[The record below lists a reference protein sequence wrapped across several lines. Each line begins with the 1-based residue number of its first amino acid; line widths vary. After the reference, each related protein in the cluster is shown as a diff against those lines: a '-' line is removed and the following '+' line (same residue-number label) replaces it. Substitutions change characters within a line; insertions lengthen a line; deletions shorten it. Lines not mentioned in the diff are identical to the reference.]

1 VVSSYNLDTRRD
13 SFSVSVDLN
22 EGSDLVDI
30 AAFDAPDDVR
40 SVTNVS
46 LIATE
51 ARTSVRD
58 LGWRKGSVLTDE
70 MPLEPG
76 GQIVMAVTRTWL
88 ASRVAVL
95 MAHGAPGTGA
105 VVDIP
110 FSTVLNL
117 PRGPRASPRRLARID
132 VVASASRPVIRASA
146 VPIDLE
152 ALAAVHTN
160 LMASFDIDVPSDI
173 IFEARKAFVLDV
185 ACAGVS
191 PGDLALEIEDVA
203 APMASVRRGVAQS
216 ANTARFIID
225 LAPGEETEARV
236 LTLQLKLKRE
246 TLLSIIDGLLSSI
259 GGRAPRLLV
268 TARMT
273 GWGDGSVAPTPNTA
287 DRRWVLPV
295 PALEIPVVSGSAAK
309 VIAGVGDSTF
319 NVDLESPEPSL
330 RNGQPL
336 IIEIDP
342 DSLTEPVRYAGLKI
356 SILRWPLGRS
366 GTVTINASSVIDGE
380 IINETVTSVRPGIDR
395 DAGTARQAQA
405 LMPLRTMIVRLT
417 RLIQARHISP
427 ETGNIAVTITMAAGG
442 VPFLTVRTPVTLSRC
457 LHRMPVCI
465 DLGASAISIWA
476 GAPRPPEQTFD
487 IKPLAIGSW
496 LAANVD
502 PDHQEATT
510 LDGEAAL
517 LIPSHVSLDP
527 LNHLRSDHAP
537 QTLAGLDLIGS
548 DREVSRLRM
557 KHYGR
562 RYDVSVP
569 GPPPVAQMR
578 MNGRRITGL
587 KHALAT
593 GLLTLPVADPVNR
606 YDAVADKVSTTSTL
620 DVMPLIADVLDE
632 LMDLYVLR
640 LGQDDI
646 RADGIDPS
654 PVVPRV
660 IVTCPSGIGDEI
672 QARYDAA
679 LGLFAKR
686 LERLFP
692 QAAGL
697 TDVAEAL
704 PEAVAAARYVAELLA
719 GELRAS
725 LEEPVILIALD
736 LGASTSD
743 VALARIKVQAGR
755 VAHFETLATF
765 GIPVG
770 GDAIDQAL
778 AGIVRYHGDHFLAGQ
793 RLGWAVNFEAPDLA
807 RAATSAEPSCLT
819 AEQWLASSVRNAKG
833 RLTTAMQKRAEETG
847 GPYAWSSDG
856 DKAVTF
862 DVLLAE
868 YAPGKGWSGLFQP
881 LGPVEAGQT
890 FALAS
895 DTMISVNATDR
906 GGMQLVLAL
915 GRNAVMQDSGPASQ
929 KLSQIT
935 HVLGTLLQRMART
948 AVPATVSRPRVM
960 VVPTGRAA
968 LWPPLFEAIAV
979 EAEKGRDGLPFR
991 RPLAASV
998 MKKAVVA
1005 GAALLSGSSRG
1016 ERDRTTYRCPLGLA
1030 VMGVH
1035 LAEQTSGAFRT
1046 GAVAERILYLS
1057 FDMAGADRSFELD
1070 DADAPSLA
1078 ARGDLG
1084 ARFQFVRALP
1094 GLDPQGH
1101 MLAQLRPVLDHQDP
1115 MILMEGD
1122 AVVDARTERIDRF
1135 GRCEIISTTL
1145 SPDVRRVV
1153 IRAGD
1158 SSWEGAW
1165 QIESNR
1171 VVRIY

>member
-22 EGSDLVDI
+22 DSTDLIDI

-40 SVTNVS
+40 AAAIVA

-51 ARTSVRD
+51 ARSSVRD
-58 LGWRKGSVLTDE
+58 LGWRKGTVLTDE
-70 MPLEPG
+70 MTLEPG
-76 GQIVMAVTRTWL
+76 GQIIMAVTKSWL

-95 MAHGAPGTGA
+95 MAHGTPGTGA

-152 ALAAVHTN
+152 ALAAVHSD
-160 LMASFDIDVPSDI
+160 LMASFDVDIPSDI
-173 IFEARKAFVLDV
+173 VFEARKAFVLDV
-185 ACAGVS
+185 ACAGVA
-191 PGDLALEIEDVA
+191 PGDLTLEIEDVA
-203 APMASVRRGVAQS
+203 APMASIRRGVAQTAS
-216 ANTARFIID
+216 TARFIVD
-225 LAPGEETEARV
+225 LTPGEETEARI

-246 TLLSIIDGLLSSI
+246 ALLGIIDSLLSAP
-259 GGRAPRLLV
+259 GGKAPRLLV

-273 GWGDGSVAPTPNTA
+273 GWGDGSGAPAANTP

-295 PALEIPVVSGSAAK
+295 PALEIPIISGSAAR
-309 VIAGVGDSTF
+309 VIAAVGDSTF
-319 NVDLESPEPSL
+319 NVDLDSPEPSV
-330 RNGQPL
+330 RDGQPL

-342 DSLTEPVRYAGLKI
+342 DSLTVPVRYAGLKI
-356 SILRWPLGRS
+356 SILRWPLGRG
-366 GTVTINASSVIDGE
+366 GTVTINASSEIDGE

-417 RLIQARHISP
+417 RLIQARHVS
-427 ETGNIAVTITMAAGG
+427 TASGDIAVTITMTAGG
-442 VPFLTVRTPVTLSRC
+442 VPFLTVRTPVKLSRC
-457 LHRMPVCI
+457 IHRMPVCI

-476 GAPRPPEQTFD
+476 GAPCPPEQTFD
-487 IKPLAIGSW
+487 IRPLAIGSW
-496 LAANVD
+496 LATNVD

-537 QTLAGLDLIGS
+537 QTLAGFDLIGS

-569 GPPPVAQMR
+569 GPPPVARMR
-578 MNGRRITGL
+578 MSGRRVTGL

-593 GLLTLPVADPVNR
+593 GLLTLPVTDPVNR
-606 YDAVADKVSTTSTL
+606 YDAVADKVSTTSTV
-620 DVMPLIADVLDE
+620 DVMPLVADVLDE

-640 LGQDDI
+640 LGQDEI
-646 RADGIDPS
+646 RADGVDSS

-692 QAAGL
+692 RAADL

-778 AGIVRYHGDHFLAGQ
+778 AGILRHHGDRFLAGQ
-793 RLGWAVNFEAPDLA
+793 RLGWAVNFDAPDLA
-807 RAATSAEPSCLT
+807 RSMTSVEPSCLT
-819 AEQWLASSVRNAKG
+819 AENWLASSIRTAKG
-833 RLTTAMQKRAEETG
+833 RLSTAIQKQAETAG
-847 GPYAWSSDG
+847 HPYAWASDG
-856 DKAVTF
+856 DNAVTF
-862 DVLLAE
+862 DVVLAE
-868 YAPGKGWSGLFQP
+868 YAPNKGWSGLFQP
-881 LGPVEAGQT
+881 LGPVETGQT
-890 FALAS
+890 FALA
-895 DTMISVNATDR
+895 TGAMISVSDSEG
-906 GGMQLVLAL
+906 GGMQLVLTL
-915 GRNAVMQDSGPASQ
+915 GRNAVMHDSGPASQ

-948 AVPATVSRPRVM
+948 AVPATATRPRVM

-968 LWPPLFEAIAV
+968 LWPPLFEAIAA
-979 EAEKGRDGLPFR
+979 EAEKGRDGLPFK

-1005 GAALLSGSSRG
+1005 GAALLSGSNRG
-1016 ERDRTTYRCPLGLA
+1016 EKDRTTYRCPLGLA

-1122 AVVDARTERIDRF
+1122 AVVDARAERIDRF

-1145 SPDVRRVV
+1145 TPDVRRVV

-1165 QIESNR
+1165 QIENNR
-1171 VVRIY
+1171 VVRVY